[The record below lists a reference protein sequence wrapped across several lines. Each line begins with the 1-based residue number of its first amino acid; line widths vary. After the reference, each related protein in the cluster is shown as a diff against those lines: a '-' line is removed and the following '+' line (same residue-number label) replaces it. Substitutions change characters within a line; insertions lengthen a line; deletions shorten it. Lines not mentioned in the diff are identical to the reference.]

1 MKELILQ
8 GRMVWSSHPIGKGE
22 LRQNFRYRTR
32 INVPRECG
40 CKFVKAYREEKVR
53 REKERGLSRNK
64 LKGK

>member
-8 GRMVWSSHPIGKGE
+8 DGMVRSLHPIGKGE
-22 LRQNFRYRTR
+22 LRQDIRYRTR
-32 INVPRECG
+32 RNVPRKCG

-64 LKGK
+64 LLGK